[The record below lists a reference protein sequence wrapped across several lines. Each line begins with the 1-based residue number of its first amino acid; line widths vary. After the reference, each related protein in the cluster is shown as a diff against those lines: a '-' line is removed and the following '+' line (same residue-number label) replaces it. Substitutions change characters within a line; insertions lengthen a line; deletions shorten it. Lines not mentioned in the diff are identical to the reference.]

1 MIKKDEALMIAYL
14 NMYETWLKFH
24 LNDKFARTGLTFD
37 FEIIPT
43 TVFNRS
49 DLQTSYFR
57 GAQYGYSKM
66 FAGVAMGIKQMS

>member
-1 MIKKDEALMIAYL
+1 MIGYL

-43 TVFNRS
+43 TVFNRK
-49 DLQTSYFR
+49 DLQGIYFS

-66 FAGVAMGIKQMS
+66 FAGVVMGIKQMS